1 MSTNQINLSQT
12 ALARITGVLY
22 LIIIICGL
30 LSGMAVRAELINIQN
45 PLETIQNIIHNE
57 MLFRVGFLL
66 DLIMVISDV
75 LIALTFFFLLYK
87 VNKIIAITA
96 TIFRLVQATILGI
109 NLLNLF
115 SPLLYLDSFTIANFN
130 QQQQIAS
137 AVAHDLLAFEYGYL
151 ISGVFFAINCFGM
164 GYLIIKSQIISKFWG
179 YSIVV
184 AGSAYLFN
192 CIINFTIPYY
202 SEYSQLLVLIF
213 AVFAELGLCLYL
225 IIKGT
230 KKPTL

>member
-1 MSTNQINLSQT
+1 MKLSQK

-22 LIIIICGL
+22 LVIILCGL

-75 LIALTFFFLLYK
+75 LISLTFFFLLYK
-87 VNKIIAITA
+87 VNKIVAITA

-115 SPLLYLDSFTIANFN
+115 SPLLYLDSFKVANFN

-164 GYLIIKSQIISKFWG
+164 GYLIIKSQIIPKFWG

-184 AGSAYLFN
+184 AGSAYLIN
-192 CIINFTIPYY
+192 CIINFTIPSY

-225 IIKGT
+225 ITKGIKRV
-230 KKPTL
+230 TL